1 VSEYRG
7 FGVDEGQRFT
17 SIGTIYVP
25 LYADTPRRLRAVTFL
40 PVPTPTL
47 PHADPFLP
55 SAVSAIEC
63 GHGAIGLS
71 FDRLLFEIMAF
82 VDGRLAASDAEFDFH
97 PGVLPVEAERH

>member
-40 PVPTPTL
+40 PVPTPTPRLSHTPIRFCPQPFRRLNADMARSVSLLTAFSLRSWRLSMVDL
-47 PHADPFLP
+47 PRPTP
-55 SAVSAIEC
+55 SST
-63 GHGAIGLS
+63 
-71 FDRLLFEIMAF
+71 FTRAF
-82 VDGRLAASDAEFDFH
+82 FQ
-97 PGVLPVEAERH
+97 